1 MRMILSEQRHNG
13 GGRRRRSEENQERHR
28 SGQGRDGADPTHHA
42 GRRVGYE
49 QISGRHIWWS
59 PVGNSR
65 FLATLLRVDGDTSV
79 ERITAPPLPP
89 LTVDFLV
96 SFVFTA
102 TF

>member
-13 GGRRRRSEENQERHR
+13 GGRRGRSEENQERHR
-28 SGQGRDGADPTHHA
+28 SGQGRDGADSTHHA

-59 PVGNSR
+59 AVGNSR

-79 ERITAPPLPP
+79 ERITACPPP
-89 LTVDFLV
+89 TEDFLV